1 SRIPPRSAHQRLQ
14 GSHRVQSGNLRA
26 RPRSV
31 FRRILRRVSRARVH
45 HRGPAVQREIAEC
58 ERGEFM
64 KRIVLSSCVLVLT
77 LTSAGVAQ
85 QSPPKSDSSSA
96 KPKKKLDADLSG
108 FDVSDSKSDKKVAT
122 MLGGSRATAV
132 PSATLLAPKRAK
144 FYGASPLFSWT
155 FAGHNEGYVLI
166 ITDEDEA
173 QLEKRQTKDA
183 HLLLDASKAKF
194 QPGETYYWRI
204 QVLPNTLASDPLEFV
219 VVTAAEKSAID
230 KDVAAI
236 PAGNSYDSALARAR
250 VFVDHRLWFDALG
263 AYDDLITK
271 NPNRAEL
278 YEDRATIYAQLPVT
292 KPQAETDQAKA
303 KSTK

>member
-1 SRIPPRSAHQRLQ
+1 
-14 GSHRVQSGNLRA
+14 
-26 RPRSV
+26 
-31 FRRILRRVSRARVH
+31 
-45 HRGPAVQREIAEC
+45 
-58 ERGEFM
+58 M
-64 KRIVLSSCVLVLT
+64 KRVLLGSCLLGLTLSSW
-77 LTSAGVAQ
+77 SGPQ
-85 QSPPKSDSSSA
+85 QQQPKSEAAAS

-108 FDVSDSKSDKKVAT
+108 FDVSDGKSDKKVAT
-122 MLGGSRATAV
+122 MLGGSRASAV

-155 FAGHNEGYVLI
+155 FTGHNEGYVLI

-194 QPGETYYWRI
+194 QPGETYYWRV

-219 VVTAAEKSAID
+219 VVTAAEKAAID
-230 KDVAAI
+230 KEIAAI
-236 PAGNSYDSALARAR
+236 PAGGAYDSALARAR

-263 AYDDLITK
+263 AYDELIAK

-278 YEDRATIYAQLPVT
+278 YEDRATIYAQLAVT
-292 KPQAETDQAKA
+292 KPQSEADQVKA
-303 KSTK
+303 KSAK

>member
-1 SRIPPRSAHQRLQ
+1 
-14 GSHRVQSGNLRA
+14 
-26 RPRSV
+26 
-31 FRRILRRVSRARVH
+31 
-45 HRGPAVQREIAEC
+45 
-58 ERGEFM
+58 M
-64 KRIVLSSCVLVLT
+64 KRVLLSSCLLA
-77 LTSAGVAQ
+77 LALSSWSAAQ
-85 QSPPKSDSSSA
+85 QPQPKSDSAPA

-108 FDVSDSKSDKKVAT
+108 FDVSDGKSDKKVAT
-122 MLGGSRATAV
+122 MLGGSRSAAV

-155 FAGHNEGYVLI
+155 FTGHNEGYVLT

-173 QLEKRQTKDA
+173 QLEKHQTKDA

-194 QPGETYYWRI
+194 QPGETYYWRV

-230 KDVAAI
+230 KEIAAI
-236 PAGNSYDSALARAR
+236 PAGNAYDLALARAR

-263 AYDDLITK
+263 AYDDLIAK

-278 YEDRATIYAQLPVT
+278 YEDRATIYAQLVVT
-292 KPQAETDQAKA
+292 KPQSEADLA
-303 KSTK
+303 KSRISK